1 MRRLIWL
8 AIGLLPGNALA
19 DDMVIYRCTSAS
31 DVQTIQRMPC
41 PDGSTQRVQRV
52 ADPARTAPVA
62 ATPEV
67 PPPSPPALPASPP
80 TSTPSVPTAASASPR
95 AGEERPIMEARMVDS
110 AEGDAILD
118 SATLHQRG
126 EGAAT
131 DKDAP
136 AKPPLPAIFQCVDT
150 QGGSY
155 LHEYEAAPGR
165 CELLNIQGLGGATP
179 VNAASCEVVSD
190 RCTEVT
196 EAQRCGSWQQ
206 RFRDARGRER
216 FVAPENQQ
224 AARGERERLQ
234 AVLEASN
241 CPVPQ

>member
-8 AIGLLPGNALA
+8 AMALLPGNALA

-31 DVQTIQRMPC
+31 DVQTIQRVPC
-41 PDGSTQRVQRV
+41 PEGSTQRVQRV
-52 ADPARTAPVA
+52 ADPARAVPVA
-62 ATPEV
+62 AMPEAPPPGPQV
-67 PPPSPPALPASPP
+67 PPASSPAA
-80 TSTPSVPTAASASPR
+80 TPSMPTATSAGPR
-95 AGEERPIMEARMVDS
+95 AGEERPVMEARMVDS
-110 AEGDAILD
+110 SEGDTILD
-118 SATLHQRG
+118 SAMLPRSTD
-126 EGAAT
+126 AT
-131 DKDAP
+131 AVDGSVP
-136 AKPPLPAIFQCVDT
+136 PKPPLPTIFQCIDT

-165 CELLNIQGLGGATP
+165 CELLNVQGLGGATP
-179 VNAASCEVVSD
+179 VNAASCEVVRD
-190 RCTEVT
+190 RCTEVA

-216 FVAPENQQ
+216 FAAPENQP

-241 CPVPQ
+241 CPVPK

>member
-1 MRRLIWL
+1 MRKLIWL
-8 AIGLLPGNALA
+8 VMGLLPGHALA

-41 PDGSTQRVQRV
+41 PEGSTQRVQRV
-52 ADPARTAPVA
+52 ADPARTAPAA
-62 ATPEV
+62 ATPEA
-67 PPPSPPALPASPP
+67 PPPSPRALPPSP
-80 TSTPSVPTAASASPR
+80 SAATPSVPTAAVASPR
-95 AGEERPIMEARMVDS
+95 AGEERPVMEARMVDS
-110 AEGDAILD
+110 AEGDTILD
-118 SATLHQRG
+118 SATLHHHG
-126 EGAAT
+126 DGPAA

-136 AKPPLPAIFQCVDT
+136 AKPPLPAIYQCVSRE
-150 QGGSY
+150 GSAY

-165 CELLNIQGLGGATP
+165 CELLQVQGLGGATP

-190 RCTEVT
+190 RCTEVA

-216 FVAPENQQ
+216 FAAPENQQ
-224 AARGERERLQ
+224 AARDERERLQ
-234 AVLEASN
+234 AVLEASS